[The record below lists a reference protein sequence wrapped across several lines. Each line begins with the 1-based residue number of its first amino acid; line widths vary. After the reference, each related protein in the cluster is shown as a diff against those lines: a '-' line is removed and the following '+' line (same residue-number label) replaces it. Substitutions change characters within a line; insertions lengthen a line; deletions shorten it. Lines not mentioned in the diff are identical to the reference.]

1 MDSSNNCRSQATE
14 CLRLMKL
21 TSSQAEAKLLNDIA
35 QSWVRL
41 ANQIDRYRELVR
53 NSGRPN
59 VVSLEVGPD

>member
-1 MDSSNNCRSQATE
+1 MDSSNNCRSQAVE

-21 TSSQAEAKLLNDIA
+21 APSQAEAKLLNDIA

-53 NSGRPN
+53 KSGRPN
-59 VVSLEVGPD
+59 VVSREIGFN